1 MRRFLAPAAG
11 VGAVVAIA
19 ACSADARDFQEQ
31 GAQFIEGDE
40 VRERMG
46 GVRMGDAECQE
57 PANTEKD
64 TLFGCTATGTDGN
77 AWVFQIEITGS
88 KSLRVIAGEVAGSV
102 APDGTAES
110 IPASVAPDT
119 ASTGA
124 ATAPVSPVPPGP
136 GPGESVAPDSVPA
149 ATTSTTPAA
158 PTTTAA
164 PTSALP
170 TTTG

>member
-1 MRRFLAPAAG
+1 MRRFPAPAVGAG
-11 VGAVVAIA
+11 VVLGLA
-19 ACSADARDFQEQ
+19 ACSADVQDFQEQ

-57 PANTEKD
+57 PADTDED
-64 TLFGCTATGTDGN
+64 TLFGCTATGSDGN
-77 AWVFQIEITGS
+77 KWVFQIEITGS
-88 KSLRVIAGEVAGSV
+88 KSLRVVAGEVAGSV
-102 APDGTAES
+102 APDGTTES

-119 ASTGA
+119 A
-124 ATAPVSPVPPGP
+124 TAPVSPAPSGSGP
-136 GPGESVAPDSVPA
+136 DESVSPDSVPA

>member
-1 MRRFLAPAAG
+1 MRRFPAPAVGAG
-11 VGAVVAIA
+11 VMLGLA
-19 ACSADARDFQEQ
+19 ACSADVQDFQEQ

-46 GVRMGDAECQE
+46 GVRMSGAECEE
-57 PANTEKD
+57 PADTDED
-64 TLFGCTATGTDGN
+64 TLFGCTATGSDGN
-77 AWVFQIEITGS
+77 KWVFQIEITGS
-88 KSLRVIAGEVAGSV
+88 KSLRVVAGEVAGSA
-102 APDGTAES
+102 APDSTDAS
-110 IPASVAPDT
+110 TPASVAPDT

-136 GPGESVAPDSVPA
+136 GPGESVADSVPA

-158 PTTTAA
+158 PTTTAP